1 MMPSEVESKGQAA
14 RDAALKIAILPPQM
28 RENVL
33 LAMAE
38 AVDTKRDEIKSVNQK
53 DVKAAREKKLNATL
67 IDRLVLNDAR
77 ITEMVKGLRDIAAMP
92 DHVGH
97 ITKMWKRPNGLLV
110 GKMMVPLGVVGIIY
124 EARPNVTV
132 DAAGLCI
139 KAGNAIIL
147 RGGTE
152 AINSNVFLAKLL
164 EEAATKAGYPA
175 GSIQIIENMD
185 RALVN
190 EMLKARK
197 FIDVIIPR
205 GGAEFI
211 EMVVNNAQVPVIET
225 GAGNCHTYIDKN
237 ADLSQ
242 ALEIVYNAKVQRPS
256 VCNATKKI
264 LVHNEI
270 AAKFLPMVRDKLGKA
285 GVLFLTDDKAQKF
298 FPDAP
303 KCTESEWSEEFLD
316 MRLGVKIV
324 ENAQEAMDHINK
336 YSSHHT
342 EAILTK
348 DYSLAM
354 EFINVIDSSTVM
366 WNAST
371 RFTDGAQFGLGAE
384 IGISTQKLHWR
395 GPMSYEQLTCEK
407 FVVFGQGQVRQ

>member
-1 MMPSEVESKGQAA
+1 MPSEVETKGQVAKI
-14 RDAALKIAILPPQM
+14 AALKSAILPSQV
-28 RENVL
+28 REKVL
-33 LAMAE
+33 LAMAD
-38 AVDTKRDEIKSVNQK
+38 AVDAKRDEIKDVNQK
-53 DVKAAREKKLNATL
+53 DVKAAREKHLSATL
-67 IDRLVLNDAR
+67 IDRLILNDSR
-77 ITEMVKGLRDIAAMP
+77 ITEMAKGLREVAAMP
-92 DHVGH
+92 DHIGD
-97 ITKMWKRPNGLLV
+97 ITKMWKRPNGLLI
-110 GKMMVPLGVVGIIY
+110 GKMVVPLGVIGIIY

-139 KAGNAIIL
+139 KAGNTIIL
-147 RGGTE
+147 RGGSE
-152 AINSNVFLAKLL
+152 AVNSNIFLARLL
-164 EEAATKAGYPA
+164 EEAAVKAGYPA
-175 GSIQIIENMD
+175 GSIQIIENTD
-185 RALVN
+185 RALVT

-211 EMVVNNAQVPVIET
+211 EMVVKNAQVPVIET

-237 ADLSQ
+237 ADLDQ
-242 ALEIVYNAKVQRPS
+242 ALEIVFNAKVQRPS

-264 LVHNEI
+264 LVHKDV
-270 AAKFLPMVRDKLGKA
+270 ASKFLPMVRDKLGKA

-303 KCTESEWSEEFLD
+303 KCTEAEWYEEFID
-316 MRLGVKIV
+316 MRLGIKIV
-324 ENAQEAMDHINK
+324 ESAQEAIDHINK

-366 WNAST
+366 WNTST

-384 IGISTQKLHWR
+384 MGISTQKLHWR

-407 FVVFGQGQVRQ
+407 FVVLGQGQVRQ